1 MQKNWLMVP
10 AFLLAAG
17 LGAAMAG
24 EVSKDE
30 FNRLRAVDKLLRSHI
45 SEMETQL
52 KASPSLKKYM
62 KEYEAAVPKA
72 APQPVSDSEMAKLL
86 AGARY
91 VLMGDE
97 HTTARSQAN
106 TVLVLKMMKAV
117 KEPVT
122 LVIEWVDV
130 SFQKEIDAFLAGKL
144 PVKDLKTKISFDKL
158 WGFSWTDYAKI
169 LAAAKQ
175 LKVPVLL
182 TERLKGTHSL
192 SDRDSFITSTV
203 AAHAKQNAG
212 MRYLVVYGDYH
223 ILGPDHLSDKLAKAG
238 LKPQL
243 QLIGDAPE
251 TYWKLLG
258 KVKDPDKIGF
268 ARLTDSIF
276 YVVNG
281 TPAERSLSYRNYLM
295 KLLGYTKSDFEE
307 WAGPADVKPKSGASN
322 SFDALHRE

>member
-1 MQKNWLMVP
+1 MQKNWLLIP

-17 LGAAMAG
+17 LGTAMAG
-24 EVSKDE
+24 EISKDE
-30 FNRLRAVDKLLRSHI
+30 FDRLRAVDKLLRSHI
-45 SEMETQL
+45 SEMESQL

-62 KEYEAAVPKA
+62 KEYEAALPKT
-72 APQPVSDSEMAKLL
+72 APQPVSDSEMAKML

-91 VLMGDE
+91 VMLGDE

-106 TVLVLKMMKAV
+106 TVLVLKMMKAA

-130 SFQKEIDAFLAGKL
+130 SFQKEVDAFLAGKIS
-144 PVKDLKTKISFDKL
+144 VKDLKTKISFDKL

-169 LAAAKQ
+169 LSAAKQ

-223 ILGPDHLSDKLAKAG
+223 ILGPDHLSDKLEKAG

-251 TYWKLLG
+251 VYWKLLG

-268 ARLTDSIF
+268 ARLTDNIF

-295 KLLGYTKSDFEE
+295 KLLGYTKSDFED
-307 WAGPADVKPKSGASN
+307 WAGPADVKPKIGTSR
-322 SFDALHRE
+322 SFDTLHRE